1 MPAAPPVRLLRR
13 IMPVVSVVLSL
24 YGCSDAAAPVAPRL
38 DTRPHALEA
47 SVIVVTNTDDS
58 GPGSLRQAILD
69 ATEGSVI
76 HFDPAI
82 AGQTIRLA
90 TPLAVSATGGLAGF
104 TIEGPVPEGIT
115 LSGNLSTRVI
125 NVFDNAVLTMRNLS
139 IVDGRAVVGSGGVEI
154 LNGRVTL
161 DHVLVANNQGEIAG
175 GIDFDNGQLILVN
188 STISGNVGEI
198 TGGIASIGPLVAR
211 NSTIAAN
218 VGGATGGINF
228 IFGTFTPRNSIIADN
243 LDSESLPSNC
253 SFEPGIGMLLLG
265 RNISSDGTC
274 GDSDDG
280 YLILAP
286 KLGPLA
292 DNGGPTKTH
301 ALMPDSPALDAGTA
315 CTETTDQRYVARP
328 QGASCD
334 VGAFEFNDYGTYA
347 ITVGPNVAVNAKT
360 GVITLTGTISCSKPT
375 TQLGLN
381 VNASQTQK
389 TTGRFTAIVQADGF
403 VGFSFC
409 GPSPTSWSVPLTPQT
424 GKFEPGS
431 ATGTAS
437 TGVYAANFIP
447 ATVTSPL
454 KVFQVK

>member
-1 MPAAPPVRLLRR
+1 MLAAPPARLLRR
-13 IMPVVSVVLSL
+13 ILPLIPVVLF
-24 YGCSDAAAPVAPRL
+24 GCSDAADPVGPRI
-38 DTRPHALEA
+38 DPRPHALAA

-69 ATEGSVI
+69 ATEGSLI
-76 HFDPAI
+76 HFDPSI
-82 AGQTIRLA
+82 AGQTILLA
-90 TPLAVSATGGLAGF
+90 TPLAVSRVGIEGI
-104 TIEGPVPEGIT
+104 TIEGPVPQGMTI
-115 LSGNLSTRVI
+115 SGNLSTRVI
-125 NVFDNAVLTMRNLS
+125 EVGDNAVLTIRNIS
-139 IVDGRAVVGSGGVEI
+139 IVDGRAVVGTGGVQI
-154 LNGRVTL
+154 FGAKVTL

-175 GIDFDNGQLILVN
+175 GIDFDNGQLVLLN

-198 TGGIASIGPLVAR
+198 TGGIASVGPLVVR

-218 VGGATGGINF
+218 VGGATGGISL
-228 IFGTFTPRNSIIADN
+228 IFGTFTPRNAIIADN
-243 LDSESLPSNC
+243 VDSESAPANC
-253 SFEPGIGMLLLG
+253 SFEAGAGLLLSG
-265 RNISSDGTC
+265 SNISSDGTC

-280 YLILAP
+280 YLIIAP

-292 DNGGPTKTH
+292 NNGGPTKTH
-301 ALMPDSPALDAGTA
+301 ALLPDSPALDAGTA
-315 CTETTDQRYVARP
+315 CTEATDQRYVARP

-334 VGAFEFNDYGTYA
+334 LGAFEFNDYGTYT

-381 VNASQTQK
+381 VNVSQTQK
-389 TTGRFTAIVQADGF
+389 TTGRFATIVQADGF

-409 GPSPTSWSVPLTPQT
+409 GPSPSSWSVPLTPQS

-437 TGVYAANFIP
+437 TGVHAANFTP
-447 ATVTSPL
+447 ATVTSAL

>member
-1 MPAAPPVRLLRR
+1 MLAASPARLLRR
-13 IMPVVSVVLSL
+13 IVPLLPIVL
-24 YGCSDAAAPVAPRL
+24 YGCSDAADPVAPRV
-38 DTRPHALEA
+38 DIRPNALEA
-47 SVIVVTNTDDS
+47 SVIVVTNTGDS

-82 AGQTIRLA
+82 AGQTIVLT
-90 TPLAVSATGGLAGF
+90 TPLAVSATGGLAGV
-104 TIEGPVPEGIT
+104 TIEGPLPQGMTV
-115 LSGNLSTRVI
+115 SGNLSTRVI
-125 NVFDNAVLTMRNLS
+125 NVFDNAVLTIRNIS

-188 STISGNVGEI
+188 STVSGNVGEI
-198 TGGIASIGPLVAR
+198 TGGIASVGPLVVR

-218 VGGATGGINF
+218 AGGTTGGINLV
-228 IFGTFTPRNSIIADN
+228 FGTFSPRNSIIANNTN
-243 LDSESLPSNC
+243 LAGQPQNCRVDPGVLPILFSGNNLSNDES
-253 SFEPGIGMLLLG
+253 
-265 RNISSDGTC
+265 C
-274 GDSDDG
+274 GDEDAYGVGD
-280 YLILAP
+280 P

-292 DNGGPTKTH
+292 NNGGPTKTH
-301 ALMPDSPALDAGTA
+301 ALSPNSPALDAGTA

-334 VGAFEFNDYGTYA
+334 LGAFEFNDYGTFT
-347 ITVGPNVAVNAKT
+347 ITVGPNVAVNART
-360 GVITLTGTISCSKPT
+360 GVLTLAGTISCSKPT
-375 TQLGLN
+375 TQLALIVN
-381 VNASQTQK
+381 VSQTQR
-389 TTGRFTAIVQADGF
+389 TTGRFTTIVQADGALA
-403 VGFSFC
+403 VSVC
-409 GPSPTSWSVPLTPQT
+409 GPSPSSWSVPLTPAS

-431 ATGTAS
+431 ATGTVS
-437 TGVYAANFIP
+437 TVSSNSFVP